1 MMVKVIAH
9 RSKFTITGRSVVKV
23 VGGTSTGRFLFVRHV
38 CLCPRAYLQ
47 NYVTSDLHQL
57 PVRLIYDRVSVL
69 LWRLSDMLCISGFTN
84 DVIFAY
90 IMGHVEAYQY
100 RCKRLT
106 SLRRRAQDNAPAAS
120 YTGCVVSMTPGAET
134 LDESIVQRVPG
145 AEPVIHR
152 HIVCLFVCLLVRS
165 LIQSVIDAVRG
176 AQCAVQGLCNAL
188 VSVRP
193 SMRLSRPSTVAATL
207 AAELGRPRCECGW
220 CHAESRCARL
230 NTEWFTRK
238 VYRKNESYCV
248 IYYAWGGS
256 VTEWLACW
264 TQAQNGPGSD
274 RSRDAVG

>member
-57 PVRLIYDRVSVL
+57 PMRLIYDRVSVL

-152 HIVCLFVCLLVRS
+152 HIVCLFVCSFVGLFSQLLTLS
-165 LIQSVIDAVRG
+165 A
-176 AQCAVQGLCNAL
+176 AH
-188 VSVRP
+188 SVRCRVCVTLGCP
-193 SMRLSRPSTVAATL
+193 SVHPSVPSIASSSDVRLV
-207 AAELGRPRCECGW
+207 CC
-220 CHAESRCARL
+220 
-230 NTEWFTRK
+230 
-238 VYRKNESYCV
+238 
-248 IYYAWGGS
+248 
-256 VTEWLACW
+256 
-264 TQAQNGPGSD
+264 
-274 RSRDAVG
+274 